1 MEEIKF
7 RFPSNPYDKD
17 WAIDCLTGKHRD
29 KFKLVRK
36 GDNVLKALGYDGH
49 YCISL
54 PYDCLLWSDIP
65 VRKSNDLVHGWLRDA
80 CGREVALIYFE

>member
-17 WAIDCLTGKHRD
+17 WAIECLTGKHRD
-29 KFKLVRK
+29 KIELVRK

-54 PYDCLLWSDIP
+54 PYDCLLVCDLL
-65 VRKSNDLVHGWLRDA
+65 VRQTEPKVHGWLRDA

>member
-17 WAIDCLTGKHRD
+17 WAIECLTGNLRN
-29 KFKLVRK
+29 KLSFVRR
-36 GDNVLKALGYDGH
+36 GDNVLKVLGYADY
-49 YCISL
+49 YCVSL
-54 PYDCLLWSDIP
+54 PYDCLLLSGEP